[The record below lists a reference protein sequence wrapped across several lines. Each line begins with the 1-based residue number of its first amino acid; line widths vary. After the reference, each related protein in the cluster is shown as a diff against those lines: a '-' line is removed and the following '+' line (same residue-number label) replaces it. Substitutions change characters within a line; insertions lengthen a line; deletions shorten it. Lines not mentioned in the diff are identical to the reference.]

1 MEAYMIVKIQVL
13 MQVYNNTQS
22 YIQVCIDSSE
32 MAVSRVSL
40 LAKLYLR
47 VFTNVNNN
55 KNQFF

>member
-1 MEAYMIVKIQVL
+1 MIVKIRVL